1 VTITD
6 GEENASRELT
16 RGQVVDL
23 VRTKE
28 AEGWTFVFL
37 GAGLDAYEEAGAMG
51 YRARSVQ
58 PFAPDADGAD
68 LVFRSLSDSTTLMR
82 RRVRRG
88 ERINIG
94 DFFGDDKPAEADRER
109 RQST

>member
-1 VTITD
+1 MTITD

-37 GAGLDAYEEAGAMG
+37 GAGLDAYDEAGAMG

-58 PFAPDADGAD
+58 PFASDADGAD
-68 LVFRSLSDSTTLMR
+68 IVFRSLSTSTTVLR
-82 RRVRRG
+82 RRLRRG
-88 ERINIG
+88 ERSTSVTSSG
-94 DFFGDDKPAEADRER
+94 TTSPLKPTER
-109 RQST
+109 RRRPD